1 MADNCKDCANC
12 AKVKTVPE
20 PIPYI
25 AHESAMARMERII
38 RRLWIAVLVL
48 IAALLITNGAWVFY
62 ESQFTDEVQEVTQD
76 VDTGNGNA
84 TVTGIGDIYGESET
98 DGQD

>member
-1 MADNCKDCANC
+1 MAENCKDCANC
-12 AKVKTVPE
+12 AKAKKAPE

-48 IAALLITNGAWVFY
+48 IAALLATNGAWAYY

>member
-12 AKVKTVPE
+12 AKAKAVPN

-38 RRLWIAVLVL
+38 RRLWVAVLVL
-48 IAALLITNGAWVFY
+48 IVALLATNGAWVYY
-62 ESQFTDEVQEVTQD
+62 ESQFTGEVHEVTQD